1 MPQTCWIAM
10 PASEAGSDLVVDFV
24 RELGT
29 CGVADKVSFLS
40 QVSCETGC
48 RVLGKVGGFD

>member
-1 MPQTCWIAM
+1 M